1 MKICLNIF
9 RSFEEMRMRYER
21 RDPRPEDLR
30 QINELKSV
38 VDSQEKD
45 IFYLTEQLRELQLQ
59 QQMRNHNIQINQQND
74 NQSKKNNKAKNNKP
88 NNSNKNLI
96 TNNGI
101 SDISAQQIR
110 HQTSNSSEQTKE
122 NANLERDQQPRP
134 KPPPLIKTIIYE
146 EENENELYEQQIRD
160 ERELAK
166 KNQDR
171 VFETE
176 LHSQQSGVTVE
187 LVPESPDYTTKHKSN
202 MEEISE
208 AHIVSDQDI
217 INDVPNVIVV
227 PAPSS
232 DNKLQEMRIELIS
245 TIEPAH
251 IQVVPSSRNGSLLDL
266 EVD

>member
-1 MKICLNIF
+1 MFTFNAIH
-9 RSFEEMRMRYER
+9 SFEEMRMRYER

-30 QINELKSV
+30 QIDELKSV

-59 QQMRNHNIQINQQND
+59 QQQTRNQPGPMNRQNA
-74 NQSKKNNKAKNNKP
+74 NQSKKNNKAKNNG
-88 NNSNKNLI
+88 NKNNNI
-96 TNNGI
+96 VNNNGN
-101 SDISAQQIR
+101 SDNNAQQMR
-110 HQTSNSSEQTKE
+110 HQAETDSPEQTKE
-122 NANLERDQQPRP
+122 TANHERDQQQRT

-160 ERELAK
+160 EKEQARK
-166 KNQDR
+166 SQDR
-171 VFETE
+171 AFEDE
-176 LHSQQSGVTVE
+176 LQSQQNGVTVE
-187 LVPESPDYTTKHKSN
+187 LVPESPDYTTRHKSN

-217 INDVPNVIVV
+217 INNVPDLIVV
-227 PAPSS
+227 PAPTS
-232 DNKLQEMRIELIS
+232 DDKLQEMRIELIS

-251 IQVVPSSRNGSLLDL
+251 IQIVPNGSLLDL

>member
-1 MKICLNIF
+1 
-9 RSFEEMRMRYER
+9 MRYER

-30 QINELKSV
+30 QIDELKSV

-59 QQMRNHNIQINQQND
+59 QQMRNQPSPVNRQNA
-74 NQSKKNNKAKNNKP
+74 NQSKKNNKAKNNG
-88 NNSNKNLI
+88 NKNI
-96 TNNGI
+96 VNNNGN
-101 SDISAQQIR
+101 SDNNAQQMR
-110 HQTSNSSEQTKE
+110 HQASDSSEQTKE
-122 NANLERDQQPRP
+122 TANHERDQQQRT

-160 ERELAK
+160 EREQARQ
-166 KNQDR
+166 NQDR
-171 VFETE
+171 VFEAE
-176 LHSQQSGVTVE
+176 LHSQQNGVTVE

-217 INDVPNVIVV
+217 INNVPDLIVV
-227 PAPSS
+227 PAPTS
-232 DNKLQEMRIELIS
+232 DDKLQEMRIELIS
-245 TIEPAH
+245 TIEPSH
-251 IQVVPSSRNGSLLDL
+251 IQIVPSTGSLLDL